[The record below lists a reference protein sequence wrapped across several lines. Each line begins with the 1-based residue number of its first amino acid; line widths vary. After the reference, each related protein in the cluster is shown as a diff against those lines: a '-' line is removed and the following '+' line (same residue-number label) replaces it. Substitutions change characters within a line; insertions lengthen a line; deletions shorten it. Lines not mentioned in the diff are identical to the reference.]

1 MRLAAGMSAST
12 ENGSRFRDF
21 AFAAADLLVATD
33 AGGRIIDAEGDASLL
48 HHPSADRL
56 VGRNAIELISGA
68 EGSRLREE
76 LWALGPGRRISWE
89 DTSSIEGGRR
99 IVVQRSTISP
109 NCFSF
114 TISRMPN
121 STRIRAER
129 ADEILAERFRDAVM
143 NGRLMA
149 ARQPVVETRSGAV
162 SHYEVLARFS
172 GEDSPVG
179 MIMAA
184 EKSGQIAHLDYIM
197 VSAAAAQLE
206 VNNDPTY
213 RLAVNISGESLQ
225 RLDVIRE
232 LCAVISGHRFERSRL
247 IVEVTESAHISDIET
262 AARAVNL
269 LRAIGIGVS
278 LDDFG
283 AGSASFGYLRA
294 LDVDGLKFDGSFLQA
309 TETNRRGLALMRNVA
324 RMCAE
329 LGISSVGERIE
340 TESDRLLL
348 IEAGV
353 KYAQGYLYGRPI
365 IDDTFFARGPRTLRS
380 AA

>member
-1 MRLAAGMSAST
+1 MSAST
-12 ENGSRFRDF
+12 ENGTRYRDF
-21 AFAAADLLVATD
+21 AFAAADLMVSTD
-33 AGGRIIDAEGDASLL
+33 AGGRIIDAEGDATLL
-48 HHPSADRL
+48 HHPSPERL
-56 VGRNAIELISGA
+56 IGRNAIELISGP
-68 EGSRLREE
+68 EGTRLREE
-76 LWALGPGRRISWE
+76 LWALGPGRRVSWE
-89 DTSSIEGGRR
+89 DPSSMEGGRR

-109 NCFSF
+109 NSFSF

-162 SHYEVLARFS
+162 SHYEILARFS

-206 VNNDPTY
+206 ASTDPTY

-232 LCAVISGHRFERSRL
+232 LCAVISGHRFGRSRL
-247 IVEVTESAHISDIET
+247 IIEVTESAHISDIET

-269 LRAIGIGVS
+269 LRAIGVGVS

-309 TETNRRGLALMRNVA
+309 TETNKRGLALMRSVA

-340 TESDRLLL
+340 TESDRRLL

-353 KYAQGYLYGRPI
+353 MYAQGYLYGRPI
-365 IDDTFFARGPRTLRS
+365 IDDTFFARGPRSLRS

>member
-1 MRLAAGMSAST
+1 MSAST

-33 AGGRIIDAEGDASLL
+33 AGGRIIDAEGDAGLL

-56 VGRNAIELISGA
+56 IGRNAIELISGA

-89 DTSSIEGGRR
+89 DLSSIEGGRR
-99 IVVQRSTISP
+99 IVVQRNPTAP
-109 NCFSF
+109 NSFSF

-121 STRIRAER
+121 SVRIRAER

-149 ARQPVVETRSGAV
+149 ARQPVVETRTGEV
-162 SHYEVLARFS
+162 SHYEILARFS
-172 GEDSPVG
+172 GEDSPVS

-197 VSAAAAQLE
+197 ISAAAAQLE
-206 VNNDPTY
+206 ANPDPTY

-232 LCAVISGHRFERSRL
+232 LCAVISGHRFERNRL

-262 AARAVNL
+262 AARAVSL
-269 LRAIGIGVS
+269 LRAIGVGVS

-309 TETNRRGLALMRNVA
+309 TEANRRGLALMRNVA

-329 LGISSVGERIE
+329 LGINSVGERIE

-353 KYAQGYLYGRPI
+353 KYAQGYLYGRPT
-365 IDDTFFARGPRTLRS
+365 IDDTFFTRGPRTLRS

>member
-1 MRLAAGMSAST
+1 MSAST
-12 ENGSRFRDF
+12 ENGTRFREF

-33 AGGRIIDAEGDASLL
+33 AGGRITDAEGDATLL
-48 HHPSADRL
+48 HHPTTDRL

-68 EGSRLREE
+68 ESSRLREE
-76 LWALGPGRRISWE
+76 LWALAPGRRVSWE
-89 DTSSIEGGRR
+89 DPTSMEGGRR
-99 IVVQRSTISP
+99 VVVQRSTISP
-109 NCFSF
+109 NSFSF

-129 ADEILAERFRDAVM
+129 ADEIMAERFRDAVM

-149 ARQPVVETRSGAV
+149 ARQPVVETRTGAV
-162 SHYEVLARFS
+162 SHYEVLARFA

-197 VSAAAAQLE
+197 VSAAAVQLAA
-206 VNNDPTY
+206 NPDPAY

-232 LCAVISGHRFERSRL
+232 LCAVISGHSFQRSRL

-262 AARAVNL
+262 AARAVSL
-269 LRAIGIGVS
+269 LRSIGVGVS

-309 TETNRRGLALMRNVA
+309 TETNKRGLALMRSVA

-329 LGISSVGERIE
+329 LGITSVGERIE
-340 TESDRLLL
+340 TESDRRLL

-353 KYAQGYLYGRPI
+353 MYAQGYLYGRPI
-365 IDDTFFARGPRTLRS
+365 IDDTFFARGPQALRS

>member
-1 MRLAAGMSAST
+1 MSGTTDERTRL
-12 ENGSRFRDF
+12 RDY
-21 AFAAADLLVATD
+21 AFAAADLMVSTD
-33 AGGRIIDAEGDASLL
+33 AGGRITDAEGDAFLL

-56 VGRNAIELISGA
+56 IGRNAVDLISGA
-68 EGSRLREE
+68 EASRLREE

-89 DTSSIEGGRR
+89 DPQSIEGGRR
-99 IVVQRSTISP
+99 IVAQRST
-109 NCFSF
+109 
-114 TISRMPN
+114 TAPN
-121 STRIRAER
+121 SFIFSISYMPASARIRAER
-129 ADEILAERFRDAVM
+129 IEEILAERFRDAVM

-197 VSAAAAQLE
+197 VAAAAAQLE
-206 VNNDPTY
+206 LNPDPLL

-232 LCAVISGHRFERSRL
+232 LCAAISAHQFDRTRL
-247 IVEVTESAHISDIET
+247 IIEITESAHISDIDT
-262 AARAVNL
+262 AARAVSL
-269 LRAIGIGVS
+269 LRALGVGVS

-294 LDVDGLKFDGSFLQA
+294 LDVDGLKFDGSFLQP
-309 TETNRRGLALMRNVA
+309 TEANRRGLALMRNVA

-340 TESDRLLL
+340 TESDRRLL

-353 KYAQGYLYGRPI
+353 KYAQGYLYGRPA
-365 IDDTFFARGPRTLRS
+365 IDETFFARSPRTLRT

>member
-1 MRLAAGMSAST
+1 MSETTDNSDRLREYAFAST
-12 ENGSRFRDF
+12 
-21 AFAAADLLVATD
+21 DLLVSTD
-33 AGGRIIDAEGDASLL
+33 AGGRIVDAQGDAYLL

-56 VGRNAIELISGA
+56 IGRNAVDLISGA
-68 EGSRLREE
+68 EASRLREE

-89 DTSSIEGGRR
+89 DPSSIEGGRR
-99 IVVQRSTISP
+99 VVVQRSTSSP
-109 NCFSF
+109 NSFIFS
-114 TISRMPN
+114 ISHMPA
-121 STRIRAER
+121 SARIRADR
-129 ADEILAERFRDAVM
+129 QDEIMAERFRDAVM

-172 GEDSPVG
+172 GEESPVS

-197 VSAAAAQLE
+197 VSSAAAQLE
-206 VNNDPTY
+206 REPDPML

-232 LCAVISGHRFERSRL
+232 LCAAISAHSFVRSRL
-247 IVEVTESAHISDIET
+247 IIEITESAHISDIDT
-262 AARAVNL
+262 AARAVSM
-269 LRAIGIGVS
+269 LRALGVGVS

-309 TETNRRGLALMRNVA
+309 TETNKRGLALMRNVA

-340 TESDRLLL
+340 TESDRRLL
-348 IEAGV
+348 IQAGV
-353 KYAQGYLYGRPI
+353 KYAQGYLYGRPE
-365 IDDTFFARGPRTLRS
+365 IDENFFARGPRTLRS

>member
-1 MRLAAGMSAST
+1 MSVSTLDSARLR
-12 ENGSRFRDF
+12 EF
-21 AFAAADLLVATD
+21 AFAAADLLVSTD
-33 AGGRIIDAEGDASLL
+33 ASGRIIEAEGDATLL

-56 VGRNAIELISGA
+56 IGRNAVDLISEA

-76 LWALGPGRRISWE
+76 LWALGPSRRLSWE

-99 IVVQRSTISP
+99 IVIQRDSISP
-109 NCFSF
+109 NSFSF
-114 TISRMPN
+114 IVSRMP
-121 STRIRAER
+121 SSVRVRGDR
-129 ADEILAERFRDAVM
+129 VDEIMAERFRDAVM

-162 SHYEVLARFS
+162 SHYEVLARFN

-179 MIMAA
+179 LIAAA

-197 VSAAAAQLE
+197 ISAAAAQLE
-206 VNNDPTY
+206 MNPDPEY

-232 LCAVISGHRFERSRL
+232 LCAAISGHKFHRSRL
-247 IVEVTESAHISDIET
+247 IVEVTESAHIHDIET
-262 AARAVNL
+262 AARAVST
-269 LRAIGIGVS
+269 LRASGISVS

-294 LDVDGLKFDGSFLQA
+294 LDVDGLKFDGSFLDMSHI
-309 TETNRRGLALMRNVA
+309 NVRGVALMRNVA

-329 LGISSVGERIE
+329 LGIISVGERIE
-340 TESDRLLL
+340 TESDRRIL

-353 KYAQGYLYGRPI
+353 KYAQGYFYGRPV
-365 IDDTFFARGPRTLRS
+365 IDETFFARSSRSLRS

>member
-1 MRLAAGMSAST
+1 MSATT
-12 ENGSRFRDF
+12 ENATRFRDF
-21 AFAAADLLVATD
+21 AFAAADLMVAAD
-33 AGGRIIDAEGDASLL
+33 ASGRIIDAEGDATLL
-48 HHPSADRL
+48 FHPTADRL
-56 VGRNAIELISGA
+56 IGRNAIELISGA
-68 EGSRLREE
+68 EGNRLREE
-76 LWALGPGRRISWE
+76 LWALGPGRRVSWE
-89 DTSSIEGGRR
+89 DPTSIEGGRR
-99 IVVQRSTISP
+99 IVVQRSTVSP
-109 NCFSF
+109 NSFSF
-114 TISRMPN
+114 AISRMPN
-121 STRIRAER
+121 TTRIRAER
-129 ADEILAERFRDAVM
+129 ADEILAERFRDAVT

-149 ARQPVVETRSGAV
+149 ARQPVVETRTGAI
-162 SHYEVLARFS
+162 SHYEILARFA

-206 VNNDPTY
+206 VKADPAY

-225 RLDVIRE
+225 RLDVIHE
-232 LCAVISGHRFERSRL
+232 LCAVISGHKFERSRL
-247 IVEVTESAHISDIET
+247 IIEVTESAQISDIET
-262 AARAVNL
+262 AARAVSL
-269 LRAIGIGVS
+269 LRSIGCGVS

-309 TETNRRGLALMRNVA
+309 TETNKRGLALMRNVA

-340 TESDRLLL
+340 TESDRRLL

-353 KYAQGYLYGRPI
+353 TYAQGYLYGRPI
-365 IDDTFFARGPRTLRS
+365 IDESFFARGPRALRS

>member
-1 MRLAAGMSAST
+1 MSATT
-12 ENGSRFRDF
+12 ENGTRFRDF
-21 AFAAADLLVATD
+21 AFAAADLMVAAD
-33 AGGRIIDAEGDASLL
+33 ASGRIIDAEGDATLL
-48 HHPSADRL
+48 FHPTADRL
-56 VGRNAIELISGA
+56 IGRNAIELISGA

-76 LWALGPGRRISWE
+76 LWALGPGRRVSWE
-89 DTSSIEGGRR
+89 DPSSMEGGRR
-99 IVVQRSTISP
+99 IVVQRSTASP
-109 NCFSF
+109 NSFSF
-114 TISRMPN
+114 TISRMPT

-129 ADEILAERFRDAVM
+129 SDEILAERFRDAVM

-149 ARQPVVETRSGAV
+149 ARQPVVETRTGAL
-162 SHYEVLARFS
+162 SHYEILARVA

-206 VNNDPTY
+206 VKTDPTY

-232 LCAVISGHRFERSRL
+232 LCAVISGHKFERSRL
-247 IVEVTESAHISDIET
+247 IIEVTESAHIRDIET
-262 AARAVNL
+262 AARAVSL
-269 LRAIGIGVS
+269 LRSIGCGVS

-309 TETNRRGLALMRNVA
+309 TETNKRGLALMRSVA

-340 TESDRLLL
+340 TESDRRLL

-353 KYAQGYLYGRPI
+353 TYAQGYLYGRPI
-365 IDDTFFARGPRTLRS
+365 IDESFFARGARTLRS